1 MSTHFRGGM
10 SELMRQA
17 SRLQRKIEARKQEL
31 ASETVEASAGS
42 DKIKVVVNGSRE
54 LVSITVDPE
63 LLKEEDLSMVQDL
76 LVAAVNAGLTK
87 STEMVDAEL
96 EKVTGGLK
104 IPGLF

>member
-17 SRLQRKIEARKQEL
+17 SRLQRKIEKRKQER
-31 ASETVEASAGS
+31 ATETGEARAGS

-54 LVSITVDPE
+54 LVSITIDPE
-63 LLKEEDLSMVQDL
+63 LLKEEDLSLVQDMV
-76 LVAAVNAGLTK
+76 VAAVNAGLTK
-87 STEMVDAEL
+87 STEMIDAEL